1 MSLHPIAEAVR
12 SQGRNGDSMLVHM
25 TPGEVAALQ
34 RMAEANGGSLSIN
47 PETGQPEAFF
57 LAALLPALAG
67 AAMPAIAASTGI
79 AALANPLT
87 ASLLVGGLTGA
98 ITGDMKQGLMAGL
111 GAYGGFG
118 LGESL
123 MGAGTTAAATTPAVT
138 AAGAVNPTSLAPG
151 IGGTTAAMQGGF
163 GAGVAPGVANSTA
176 SGIFAPMQGPAVAAN
191 PMISGS
197 SVSNLAAKTADPSVQ
212 AALKQLGLPQPTL
225 TPPAAVSTVAQPTA
239 MVANIPSAPGFGP
252 NPVAAAVQPTPSM
265 MEAIRSGSGTV
276 TGGDVFSQM
285 GGGLKNIASS
295 GQAAGDFLKGNIGN
309 VAMAATPALVGGDG
323 SSLETAKGDTTQY
336 YYPEFS
342 SGQLS
347 KQEIDAQYADRPG
360 TTAERLYRQVRYGP
374 RQSREVTAAQG
385 GQIPGYQY
393 GGIPEMVPR
402 GVTDP
407 QGKGPQEQEQE
418 QDGRQATATERG
430 GAQMV
435 PTLLGLAGAHPV
447 AGALAGLVA
456 TLAIEQNNPV
466 LKGSITNGI
475 VPALMGGFQDPAP
488 VVTTNDLQVVSPGGP
503 GQAPVV
509 TSGSQA
515 QQPQLIQ
522 TSPTTSSGN
531 QSFGIGADMAE
542 AFGAAGGAITAMSY
556 KQGGL
561 KEDSFI
567 IPADVLAAL
576 GNGSNDAGLMA
587 LNKMLTKVG
596 APRAE
601 KIDGPGDGKSDSIPT
616 SIEGRQPARVAKD
629 EAYVPTESVRRL
641 GGGNVKKGAKKLY
654 DLMSRVRKAAHG
666 TTKQQRTVNPD
677 RMVRA

>member
-138 AAGAVNPTSLAPG
+138 AAGAVNPASVASG
-151 IGGTTAAMQGGF
+151 AGDAAMAQQMAMRQSITPAATSGVVTNPILGGEPVVGGIRSLQTEILPYGAENIAAAQRLKISAMPNVYGPAPVASAVAPAASVAS
-163 GAGVAPGVANSTA
+163 GAGDAAIAQQMALQQSTA
-176 SGIFAPMQGPAVAAN
+176 
-191 PMISGS
+191 
-197 SVSNLAAKTADPSVQ
+197 
-212 AALKQLGLPQPTL
+212 
-225 TPPAAVSTVAQPTA
+225 
-239 MVANIPSAPGFGP
+239 
-252 NPVAAAVQPTPSM
+252 PVAAAVQPTPSM

-285 GGGLKNIASS
+285 GGGLKSITSS
-295 GQAAGDFLKGNIGN
+295 GGAAGDFLKGNVSNI
-309 VAMAATPALVGGDG
+309 AMAATPALMAEGEPDKV
-323 SSLETAKGDTTQY
+323 KGDTAQY

-385 GQIPGYQY
+385 GRIPGYQY

-402 GVTDP
+402 GVE
-407 QGKGPQEQEQE
+407 GPQVEKP
-418 QDGRQATATERG
+418 QATEGQRSMAR
-430 GAQMV
+430 ML
-435 PTLLGLAGAHPV
+435 PTALGLAGMNPLGATIAGV
-447 AGALAGLVA
+447 AA
-456 TLAIEQNNPV
+456 TLGIERNNPA
-466 LKGSITNGI
+466 LGGSITNGI
-475 VPALMGGFQDPAP
+475 LPALTGGYQDPAP
-488 VVTTNDLQVVSPGGP
+488 VVGMNDMRVVSPGGP

-509 TSGSQA
+509 TSDSTNGGYTAGVGTQGSA
-515 QQPQLIQ
+515 
-522 TSPTTSSGN
+522 SYSNYG
-531 QSFGIGADMAE
+531 GEADL
-542 AFGAAGGAITAMSY
+542 AAGGVASLSY

-641 GGGNVKKGAKKLY
+641 GGGDVKKGAKKLY
-654 DLMSRVRKAAHG
+654 DLMSRVRRAAHG
-666 TTKQQRTVNPD
+666 TDKQQRTVNPD

>member
-1 MSLHPIAEAVR
+1 MNMSLHPIAEAVR

-34 RMAEANGGSLSIN
+34 RMAEANGGSLTIN

-67 AAMPAIAASTGI
+67 AAMPGIAAATGI
-79 AALANPLT
+79 TALANPFT

-138 AAGAVNPTSLAPG
+138 AAGAVNPTSLAP
-151 IGGTTAAMQGGF
+151 TAAAAPGITVGAPMSAATAPATTQILPF
-163 GAGVAPGVANSTA
+163 GAQNVAAAKQLGINAMPNVYGAAPAAVPVA
-176 SGIFAPMQGPAVAAN
+176 PAVA
-191 PMISGS
+191 
-197 SVSNLAAKTADPSVQ
+197 
-212 AALKQLGLPQPTL
+212 
-225 TPPAAVSTVAQPTA
+225 PAA
-239 MVANIPSAPGFGP
+239 MVPNIPSAPGFGP
-252 NPVAAAVQPTPSM
+252 NPVAAAAVQPPPSM

-276 TGGDVFSQM
+276 TGGDAFSQM
-285 GGGLKNIASS
+285 GSGLKNIASS
-295 GQAAGDFLKGNIGN
+295 GQATGDFLKGNIGN
-309 VAMAATPALVGGDG
+309 IAMAAAPALVGGDG
-323 SSLETAKGDTTQY
+323 SPLETAKEDTTQY

-342 SGQLS
+342 SGYLS
-347 KQEIDAQYADRPG
+347 QADVDAQYANRPG

-385 GQIPGYQY
+385 GRIPGYQY

-402 GVTDP
+402 GVE
-407 QGKGPQEQEQE
+407 GPQESQEPQE
-418 QDGRQATATERG
+418 AQATGVQRG
-430 GAQMV
+430 LARMV
-435 PTLLGLAGAHPV
+435 PTALSLAGMHPLGATIAGV
-447 AGALAGLVA
+447 AATLGIERNNPALA
-456 TLAIEQNNPV
+456 Q
-466 LKGSITNGI
+466 SISGGI
-475 VPALMGGFQDPAP
+475 VPAMMGGYQAPAP
-488 VVTTNDLQVVSPGGP
+488 VVNMNDMRVVSPGGP

-509 TSGSQA
+509 TSDSTNGGYTVGVGTQGSA
-515 QQPQLIQ
+515 
-522 TSPTTSSGN
+522 SYSDYG
-531 QSFGIGADMAE
+531 GEADL
-542 AFGAAGGAITAMSY
+542 AAGGVASLSY

-641 GGGNVKKGAKKLY
+641 GGGDVKKGAKKLY

>member
-1 MSLHPIAEAVR
+1 MNMSLHPIAEAVR

-25 TPGEVAALQ
+25 TPGEVSALQ

-87 ASLLVGGLTGA
+87 ASLLIGGLTGA

-111 GAYGGFG
+111 GTYGGFG

-138 AAGAVNPTSLAPG
+138 AAAAAPVAP
-151 IGGTTAAMQGGF
+151 TAA
-163 GAGVAPGVANSTA
+163 AAAAPGVANSTA
-176 SGIFAPMQGPAVAAN
+176 SGIFAPLQGPAVAAN

-197 SVSNLAAKTADPSVQ
+197 SVSNLAAKTADPSVR
-212 AALKQLGLPQPTL
+212 AALEQLNLPLPNL
-225 TPPAAVSTVAQPTA
+225 TPTVAPAAVPVAQP
-239 MVANIPSAPGFGP
+239 
-252 NPVAAAVQPTPSM
+252 AAAVSGLGIDGTTAALQGGFDTPTM

-276 TGGDVFSQM
+276 SGGDVFSQM
-285 GGGLKNIASS
+285 GTGLKNVTSS
-295 GQAAGDFLKGNIGN
+295 GGAAGDFLKGNISN
-309 VAMAATPALVGGDG
+309 IAMAAGPALMAEGEPE
-323 SSLETAKGDTTQY
+323 ETKGDTTQY

-342 SGQLS
+342 SGQRS
-347 KQEIDAQYADRPG
+347 RAEIEAQYADRPG
-360 TTAERLYRQVRYGP
+360 TTAERLYRQVSYGP

-385 GQIPGYQY
+385 GRIPAYQY

-402 GVTDP
+402 GSEDL
-407 QGKGPQEQEQE
+407 
-418 QDGRQATATERG
+418 GRQEKPQATEGQRS
-430 GAQMV
+430 AARML
-435 PTLLGLAGAHPV
+435 PTALGLAGMNPLGATILGV
-447 AGALAGLVA
+447 ANTLAMERNNPALAQSMTG
-456 TLAIEQNNPV
+456 
-466 LKGSITNGI
+466 GI
-475 VPALMGGFQDPAP
+475 VPAMMGGYQNPAP
-488 VVTTNDLQVVSPGGP
+488 VYGIQQVSPGGP
-503 GQAPVV
+503 GQAPV
-509 TSGSQA
+509 A
-515 QQPQLIQ
+515 
-522 TSPTTSSGN
+522 SSGTSESGGGFSMN
-531 QSFGIGADMAE
+531 DGSGGYGAESSVGNMAK
-542 AFGAAGGAITAMSY
+542 GGAITAMSY

-587 LNKMLTKVG
+587 LNKMLAKSG

-616 SIEGRQPARVAKD
+616 SIEGKQPARVAKD
-629 EAYVPTESVRRL
+629 EAYVPTEAVRRL
-641 GGGNVKKGAKKLY
+641 GGGDVRKGAKKLY
-654 DLMSRVRKAAHG
+654 NLMARVRKAAHG

>member
-1 MSLHPIAEAVR
+1 MNMSLHPIAEAVR

-123 MGAGTTAAATTPAVT
+123 MGAGAATAPAVT
-138 AAGAVNPTSLAPG
+138 TPVASGSTLVSPTSLAP
-151 IGGTTAAMQGGF
+151 TAA
-163 GAGVAPGVANSTA
+163 AAPGVTVAGPMANVA
-176 SGIFAPMQGPAVAAN
+176 SQATTKILPFGAENIAAAKQLGINAMPNVYGAAPAVAAA
-191 PMISGS
+191 PVAPVAS
-197 SVSNLAAKTADPSVQ
+197 A
-212 AALKQLGLPQPTL
+212 
-225 TPPAAVSTVAQPTA
+225 VAQPAA
-239 MVANIPSAPGFGP
+239 MVPNIPSAPGFGP
-252 NPVAAAVQPTPSM
+252 NPVAAAAVQPPPSM

-285 GGGLKNIASS
+285 GSGLKSVTSS
-295 GQAAGDFLKGNIGN
+295 GEAAGKFLKGNVGSITSA
-309 VAMAATPALVGGDG
+309 VSPALMAEGESEGI
-323 SSLETAKGDTTQY
+323 TKDTIQY

-342 SGQLS
+342 SGYLS
-347 KQEIDAQYADRPG
+347 DAGVAAQYGGAP
-360 TTAERLYRQVRYGP
+360 TTRERLYRRVAYGP
-374 RQSREVTAAQG
+374 RQSRDVTAAQG
-385 GQIPGYQY
+385 GRIPGYQY
-393 GGIPEMVPR
+393 GGIPEMAPR
-402 GVTDP
+402 GVE
-407 QGKGPQEQEQE
+407 GPQVE
-418 QDGRQATATERG
+418 RPQATEGQRSMAR
-430 GAQMV
+430 ML
-435 PTLLGLAGAHPV
+435 PTALGLAGMNPLGATIAGV
-447 AGALAGLVA
+447 AA
-456 TLAIEQNNPV
+456 TLGIERNNPA
-466 LKGSITNGI
+466 LGGSITNGI
-475 VPALMGGFQDPAP
+475 LPALTGGYQDPAP
-488 VVTTNDLQVVSPGGP
+488 VVTMNDMRVVSPGGP
-503 GQAPVV
+503 GQAPVI
-509 TSGSQA
+509 TSD
-515 QQPQLIQ
+515 
-522 TSPTTSSGN
+522 SSTGGFAPSN
-531 QSFGIGADMAE
+531 QNDVASGGGYGTFDGGASM
-542 AFGAAGGAITAMSY
+542 AGGGLAAMSY

-641 GGGNVKKGAKKLY
+641 GGGDVKKGAKKLY

-666 TTKQQRTVNPD
+666 TDKQQRTVNPD

>member
-1 MSLHPIAEAVR
+1 MNMSLHPIAEAVR

-25 TPGEVAALQ
+25 TPGEVSALQ

-98 ITGDMKQGLMAGL
+98 VTGDMRQGLMAGL

-138 AAGAVNPTSLAPG
+138 AAAPVAP
-151 IGGTTAAMQGGF
+151 TAA
-163 GAGVAPGVANSTA
+163 AAAAPGVSINAIISAGPAPVSALPDLVNS
-176 SGIFAPMQGPAVAAN
+176 PMMGPAVVAN

-225 TPPAAVSTVAQPTA
+225 TAPTVAQAAAPVA
-239 MVANIPSAPGFGP
+239 QPVAN
-252 NPVAAAVQPTPSM
+252 VAAAVKPAPTM

-276 TGGDVFSQM
+276 SGGDVFSQM
-285 GGGLKNIASS
+285 GTGLKNVTSS
-295 GQAAGDFLKGNIGN
+295 GGAAGDFLKGNISN
-309 VAMAATPALVGGDG
+309 IAMAAGPALMAEGEPE
-323 SSLETAKGDTTQY
+323 ETKGDTTQY

-342 SGQLS
+342 SGQRS
-347 KQEIDAQYADRPG
+347 RAEIEAQYADRPG

-385 GQIPGYQY
+385 GRIPAYQY
-393 GGIPEMVPR
+393 GGIPAMVPR
-402 GVTDP
+402 GSEDL
-407 QGKGPQEQEQE
+407 
-418 QDGRQATATERG
+418 GRQEKPQATEGQRSM
-430 GAQMV
+430 ARMM
-435 PTLLGLAGAHPV
+435 PTALGLAGMNPLAATIAGV
-447 AGALAGLVA
+447 ANTLAMERNNPALAQSMTG
-456 TLAIEQNNPV
+456 
-466 LKGSITNGI
+466 GI
-475 VPALMGGFQDPAP
+475 APALMGGYQDPAP
-488 VVTTNDLQVVSPGGP
+488 VYGIQQVSPGGP
-503 GQAPVV
+503 GQAPVY
-509 TSGSQA
+509 
-515 QQPQLIQ
+515 
-522 TSPTTSSGN
+522 SSGTSESGGSPSPSPAGG

-567 IPADVLAAL
+567 VPADVLAAL

-587 LNKMLTKVG
+587 LNKMLAKSG

-601 KIDGPGDGKSDSIPT
+601 KIDGPGDGKSDSIRT
-616 SIEGRQPARVAKD
+616 SIEGKQPARIAKD
-629 EAYVPTESVRRL
+629 EAYVPTEAVRRL
-641 GGGNVKKGAKKLY
+641 GGGDVRKGAKKLY
-654 DLMSRVRKAAHG
+654 NLMARVRKAAHG

>member
-1 MSLHPIAEAVR
+1 MNMSLHPIAEAVR

-34 RMAEANGGSLSIN
+34 RMAEANGGSLTIN

-87 ASLLVGGLTGA
+87 SSLLIGGLTGA

-138 AAGAVNPTSLAPG
+138 AAGAASPTAIAPG
-151 IGGTTAAMQGGF
+151 TAGTTAAMQGGF
-163 GAGVAPGVANSTA
+163 GPGVTVGGPMA
-176 SGIFAPMQGPAVAAN
+176 SAVGAPTQILPFGAQNVAAAKQLGINAMPNVYGAAPAVAAA
-191 PMISGS
+191 P
-197 SVSNLAAKTADPSVQ
+197 
-212 AALKQLGLPQPTL
+212 
-225 TPPAAVSTVAQPTA
+225 VA
-239 MVANIPSAPGFGP
+239 
-252 NPVAAAVQPTPSM
+252 PVAAAPVVQPAAAASGLGIDGTTAAMQGGFGTAVQPAPSM

-276 TGGDVFSQM
+276 TGGDVMSAM
-285 GGGLKNIASS
+285 GRGLGSVTSS
-295 GQAAGDFLKGNIGN
+295 GGAAGDFLKGNISN
-309 VAMAATPALVGGDG
+309 VAMAATPALMAEG
-323 SSLETAKGDTTQY
+323 EPEEAKKDTTQY

-342 SGQLS
+342 SGYRS
-347 KQEIDAQYADRPG
+347 RADVEAQYADRPG

-393 GGIPEMVPR
+393 GGIPAMQPR
-402 GVTDP
+402 GNVDL
-407 QGKGPQEQEQE
+407 
-418 QDGRQATATERG
+418 GRQEKPQATEGQRG
-430 GAQMV
+430 LARML
-435 PTLLGLAGAHPV
+435 PTALGLAGAHPLAATIAGV
-447 AGALAGLVA
+447 AN
-456 TLAIEQNNPV
+456 TLAIERNNPA
-466 LKGSITNGI
+466 LAQSISGGI
-475 VPALMGGFQDPAP
+475 VPAMMGGYQAPAP
-488 VVTTNDLQVVSPGGP
+488 VVGMNDMRVVSPGGP

-509 TSGSQA
+509 TSD
-515 QQPQLIQ
+515 
-522 TSPTTSSGN
+522 SSTGGFAPSN
-531 QSFGIGADMAE
+531 QNDVASGGGYGTFNGGASM
-542 AFGAAGGAITAMSY
+542 AGGGLAAMSY

-567 IPADVLAAL
+567 VPADVLAAL

-587 LNKMLTKVG
+587 LNKMLAKVG

-616 SIEGRQPARVAKD
+616 SIEGKQPARVAKD

-641 GGGNVKKGAKKLY
+641 GNGDVKKGAKKLY
-654 DLMSRVRKAAHG
+654 DLMSRVRRAAHG
-666 TTKQQRTVNPD
+666 TDKQQRTVNPD

>member
-1 MSLHPIAEAVR
+1 MNMSLHPIAEAVR

-25 TPGEVAALQ
+25 TPGEVSALQ

-98 ITGDMKQGLMAGL
+98 VTGDMRQGLMAGL

-138 AAGAVNPTSLAPG
+138 AASAVNPATVASGQSFGVGADMAG
-151 IGGTTAAMQGGF
+151 AFNAGAA
-163 GAGVAPGVANSTA
+163 APGVANSTA
-176 SGIFAPMQGPAVAAN
+176 SGIFAPLQGPAVAAN
-191 PMISGS
+191 PM
-197 SVSNLAAKTADPSVQ
+197 AQ
-212 AALKQLGLPQPTL
+212 AAVP
-225 TPPAAVSTVAQPTA
+225 VAQP
-239 MVANIPSAPGFGP
+239 VAN
-252 NPVAAAVQPTPSM
+252 VAAAVKPAPTM

-276 TGGDVFSQM
+276 SGGDVFSQM
-285 GGGLKNIASS
+285 GTGLKNVTSS
-295 GQAAGDFLKGNIGN
+295 GGAAGDFLKGNISN
-309 VAMAATPALVGGDG
+309 LTMAAGPALMAEGEPAEV
-323 SSLETAKGDTTQY
+323 KGDTTQY

-342 SGQLS
+342 SGQRS
-347 KQEIDAQYADRPG
+347 RAEIEAQYADRPG

-385 GQIPGYQY
+385 GRIPAYQY
-393 GGIPEMVPR
+393 GGIPAMAPR
-402 GVTDP
+402 GSEDL
-407 QGKGPQEQEQE
+407 
-418 QDGRQATATERG
+418 GRQEKPQATEGQRS
-430 GAQMV
+430 AARML
-435 PTLLGLAGAHPV
+435 PTALGLAGMNPLAATVLGV
-447 AGALAGLVA
+447 ANTLAMERNNPALA
-456 TLAIEQNNPV
+456 
-466 LKGSITNGI
+466 GSITNGI
-475 VPALMGGFQDPAP
+475 VPAMMGGFQNPAP
-488 VVTTNDLQVVSPGGP
+488 VYGIQQVSPGGP
-503 GQAPVV
+503 GQAPV
-509 TSGSQA
+509 A
-515 QQPQLIQ
+515 
-522 TSPTTSSGN
+522 SSGTSESGGSPSPSPSPAGG

-567 IPADVLAAL
+567 VPADVLAAL

-587 LNKMLTKVG
+587 LNKMLAKSG

-601 KIDGPGDGKSDSIPT
+601 KIDGPGDGKSDSIRT
-616 SIEGRQPARVAKD
+616 SIEGKQPARIAKD
-629 EAYVPTESVRRL
+629 EAYVPTEAVRRL
-641 GGGNVKKGAKKLY
+641 GGGDVRKGAKKLY
-654 DLMSRVRKAAHG
+654 NLMARVRKAAHG

>member
-1 MSLHPIAEAVR
+1 MNMSLHPIAEAVR

-34 RMAEANGGSLSIN
+34 RMAEANGGSLTIN

-87 ASLLVGGLTGA
+87 SSLLIGGLTGA

-123 MGAGTTAAATTPAVT
+123 MGAGTAPAVT
-138 AAGAVNPTSLAPG
+138 AAGAVNPASLAPTAAPTAAAAPGVTVGGPMATGVPAATQIAPFGAQNVAAAKQLG
-151 IGGTTAAMQGGF
+151 INAMPNVYGAAPAVAAAPVAPAASAVQPAAAASGLGIDGTTAAMQGGF
-163 GAGVAPGVANSTA
+163 GT
-176 SGIFAPMQGPAVAAN
+176 
-191 PMISGS
+191 
-197 SVSNLAAKTADPSVQ
+197 
-212 AALKQLGLPQPTL
+212 
-225 TPPAAVSTVAQPTA
+225 
-239 MVANIPSAPGFGP
+239 
-252 NPVAAAVQPTPSM
+252 AVQPAPSM

-276 TGGDVFSQM
+276 TGGDVMSAM
-285 GGGLKNIASS
+285 GRGLGSVTSS
-295 GQAAGDFLKGNIGN
+295 GGAAGDFLKGNISN
-309 VAMAATPALVGGDG
+309 VTMAATPALMAEG
-323 SSLETAKGDTTQY
+323 EPEEAKKDTTQY

-360 TTAERLYRQVRYGP
+360 TTAERLYRQVKYGP

-393 GGIPEMVPR
+393 GGIPAMQPR
-402 GVTDP
+402 GNVDL
-407 QGKGPQEQEQE
+407 
-418 QDGRQATATERG
+418 GRQEKPQATEGQRSM
-430 GAQMV
+430 ARMM
-435 PTLLGLAGAHPV
+435 PTALGLAGMNPLTATV
-447 AGALAGLVA
+447 AGVAA
-456 TLAIEQNNPV
+456 TLAAERNNPA
-466 LKGSITNGI
+466 LAQSISGGV
-475 VPALMGGFQDPAP
+475 VPAMMGGYQAPAP
-488 VVTTNDLQVVSPGGP
+488 VYGIQQVSPGGP
-503 GQAPVV
+503 GQAPVYS
-509 TSGSQA
+509 SGSDSA
-515 QQPQLIQ
+515 PTPTQ
-522 TSPTTSSGN
+522 TAG
-531 QSFGIGADMAE
+531 QSFGVGEDMGE
-542 AFGAAGGAITAMSY
+542 AFGMAGGGLAAMSY

-567 IPADVLAAL
+567 VPADVLAAL

-587 LNKMLTKVG
+587 LNKMLAKVG

-616 SIEGRQPARVAKD
+616 SIEGKQPARVAKD

-641 GGGNVKKGAKKLY
+641 GNGDVKKGAKKLY
-654 DLMSRVRKAAHG
+654 DLMSRVRRAAHG
-666 TTKQQRTVNPD
+666 TDKQQRTVNPD

>member
-25 TPGEVAALQ
+25 TPGEVSALQ

-98 ITGDMKQGLMAGL
+98 VTGDMRQGLMAGL

-138 AAGAVNPTSLAPG
+138 AAAAPVAP
-151 IGGTTAAMQGGF
+151 TAA
-163 GAGVAPGVANSTA
+163 AVPGVSINPIISAGPAPVSALPDLVNS
-176 SGIFAPMQGPAVAAN
+176 PMMGPAVVAN

-197 SVSNLAAKTADPSVQ
+197 SVSNLAAAP
-212 AALKQLGLPQPTL
+212 
-225 TPPAAVSTVAQPTA
+225 TVAQTA
-239 MVANIPSAPGFGP
+239 VPVAQPVAN
-252 NPVAAAVQPTPSM
+252 VAAAVKPAPTM

-276 TGGDVFSQM
+276 SGGDVFSQM
-285 GGGLKNIASS
+285 GTGLKNVTAS
-295 GQAAGDFLKGNIGN
+295 GGAAGDFLKGNISN
-309 VAMAATPALVGGDG
+309 LTMAAGPALMAEGEPE
-323 SSLETAKGDTTQY
+323 ETKGDTTQY

-342 SGQLS
+342 SGQRS
-347 KQEIDAQYADRPG
+347 RAEIEAQYADRPG

-385 GQIPGYQY
+385 GRIPAYQY
-393 GGIPEMVPR
+393 GGIPAMAPR
-402 GVTDP
+402 GSEDL
-407 QGKGPQEQEQE
+407 
-418 QDGRQATATERG
+418 GRQEKPQATEGQRSM
-430 GAQMV
+430 ARMM
-435 PTLLGLAGAHPV
+435 PTALGLAGMNPLAATIAGV
-447 AGALAGLVA
+447 AN
-456 TLAIEQNNPV
+456 TLAIERNNPALAQSMTGGV
-466 LKGSITNGI
+466 A
-475 VPALMGGFQDPAP
+475 PALMGGYQDPAP
-488 VVTTNDLQVVSPGGP
+488 VYGIQQVSPGGP
-503 GQAPVV
+503 GQAPV
-509 TSGSQA
+509 A
-515 QQPQLIQ
+515 
-522 TSPTTSSGN
+522 SSGT
-531 QSFGIGADMAE
+531 SESGGFTGADAGGGG
-542 AFGAAGGAITAMSY
+542 FGPSAAGGMAAGGLAAMSY

-587 LNKMLTKVG
+587 LNKMLAKSG

-601 KIDGPGDGKSDSIPT
+601 KIDGPGDGKSDSIRT
-616 SIEGRQPARVAKD
+616 SIEGKQPARIAKD
-629 EAYVPTESVRRL
+629 EAYVPTEAVRRL
-641 GGGNVKKGAKKLY
+641 GGGDVRKGAKKLY
-654 DLMSRVRKAAHG
+654 NLMARVRKAAHG

>member
-1 MSLHPIAEAVR
+1 MNMSLHPIAEAVR

-25 TPGEVAALQ
+25 TPGEVSALQ

-47 PETGQPEAFF
+47 PETGQPEAIF

-98 ITGDMKQGLMAGL
+98 VTGDMRQGLMAGL

-138 AAGAVNPTSLAPG
+138 AAGAAAPVAPG

-163 GAGVAPGVANSTA
+163 GAGAAAPGVANSTA
-176 SGIFAPMQGPAVAAN
+176 SGIFAPMQSPAVVAN
-191 PMISGS
+191 PMISG
-197 SVSNLAAKTADPSVQ
+197 AAP
-212 AALKQLGLPQPTL
+212 
-225 TPPAAVSTVAQPTA
+225 TVAQA
-239 MVANIPSAPGFGP
+239 AV
-252 NPVAAAVQPTPSM
+252 PVAQPAITSGAGTTAAMQGGFDTPTM

-276 TGGDVFSQM
+276 SGGDVFSQM
-285 GGGLKNIASS
+285 GTGLKNVTAS
-295 GQAAGDFLKGNIGN
+295 GGAAGDFLKGNISN
-309 VAMAATPALVGGDG
+309 LTMAAGPALMAEGEPE
-323 SSLETAKGDTTQY
+323 ETKGDTTQY

-342 SGQLS
+342 SGQRS
-347 KQEIDAQYADRPG
+347 RAEIEAQYADRPG
-360 TTAERLYRQVRYGP
+360 TTAERLYRQVSYGP

-385 GQIPGYQY
+385 GRIPAYQY
-393 GGIPEMVPR
+393 GGIPAMAPR
-402 GVTDP
+402 GSEDL
-407 QGKGPQEQEQE
+407 
-418 QDGRQATATERG
+418 GRQEKPQATEGQRSM
-430 GAQMV
+430 ARMM
-435 PTLLGLAGAHPV
+435 PTALGLAGMNPLAATIAGV
-447 AGALAGLVA
+447 AN
-456 TLAIEQNNPV
+456 TLAIERNNPALAQSMTGGV
-466 LKGSITNGI
+466 A
-475 VPALMGGFQDPAP
+475 PALMGGYQDPAP
-488 VVTTNDLQVVSPGGP
+488 VYGIQQVSPGGP
-503 GQAPVV
+503 GQAPV
-509 TSGSQA
+509 A
-515 QQPQLIQ
+515 
-522 TSPTTSSGN
+522 SSGTSESGGSPSPSPSPSPAGG

-567 IPADVLAAL
+567 VPADVLAAL

-587 LNKMLTKVG
+587 LNKMLAKSG

-601 KIDGPGDGKSDSIPT
+601 KIDGPGDGKSDSIRT
-616 SIEGRQPARVAKD
+616 SIEGKQPARIAKD
-629 EAYVPTESVRRL
+629 EAYVPTEAVRRL
-641 GGGNVKKGAKKLY
+641 GGGDVRKGAKKLY
-654 DLMSRVRKAAHG
+654 NLMARVRKAAHG

>member
-1 MSLHPIAEAVR
+1 MNMSLHPIAEAVR

-25 TPGEVAALQ
+25 TPGEVSALQ

-87 ASLLVGGLTGA
+87 ASLLIGGLTGA
-98 ITGDMKQGLMAGL
+98 VTGDMRQGLMAGL

-138 AAGAVNPTSLAPG
+138 AAGTVNPATVAP
-151 IGGTTAAMQGGF
+151 TAA
-163 GAGVAPGVANSTA
+163 AAPGVTVGGPMA
-176 SGIFAPMQGPAVAAN
+176 SGIFAPLQGPAVVAN

-212 AALKQLGLPQPTL
+212 AALEQLRLPQPIL
-225 TPPAAVSTVAQPTA
+225 TPPAAVPVAQP
-239 MVANIPSAPGFGP
+239 
-252 NPVAAAVQPTPSM
+252 VAAVSKLGVDGTTAAMQGGFDTPTM

-276 TGGDVFSQM
+276 SGGDVFSQM
-285 GGGLKNIASS
+285 GTGLKNVTSS
-295 GQAAGDFLKGNIGN
+295 GGAAGDFLKGNVSNI
-309 VAMAATPALVGGDG
+309 AMAAGPALMAEGEPAEV
-323 SSLETAKGDTTQY
+323 KGDTTQY

-342 SGQLS
+342 SGQRS
-347 KQEIDAQYADRPG
+347 RAEIEAQYADRPG
-360 TTAERLYRQVRYGP
+360 TTAERLYRQVSYGP

-385 GQIPGYQY
+385 GRIPAYQY
-393 GGIPEMVPR
+393 GGIPAMAPR
-402 GVTDP
+402 GSEDL
-407 QGKGPQEQEQE
+407 
-418 QDGRQATATERG
+418 GRQEKPQATEGQRSM
-430 GAQMV
+430 ARMM
-435 PTLLGLAGAHPV
+435 PTALGLAGMNPLAATVLGV
-447 AGALAGLVA
+447 ANTLAMERNNPALAQSMTG
-456 TLAIEQNNPV
+456 
-466 LKGSITNGI
+466 GI
-475 VPALMGGFQDPAP
+475 VPAMMGGYQNPAP
-488 VVTTNDLQVVSPGGP
+488 VYGIQQVSPGGP
-503 GQAPVV
+503 GQAPV
-509 TSGSQA
+509 A
-515 QQPQLIQ
+515 
-522 TSPTTSSGN
+522 SSGTSESGGGFSMN
-531 QSFGIGADMAE
+531 DGSGGYGAESSVGNMAK
-542 AFGAAGGAITAMSY
+542 GGAITAMSY

-567 IPADVLAAL
+567 VPADVLAAL

-587 LNKMLTKVG
+587 LNKMLAKSG

-601 KIDGPGDGKSDSIPT
+601 KIDGPGDGKSDSIRT
-616 SIEGRQPARVAKD
+616 SIEGKQPARIAKD
-629 EAYVPTESVRRL
+629 EAYVPTEAVRRL
-641 GGGNVKKGAKKLY
+641 GGGDVRKGAKKLY
-654 DLMSRVRKAAHG
+654 NLMARVRKAAHG

>member
-1 MSLHPIAEAVR
+1 MNMSLHPIAEAVR

-25 TPGEVAALQ
+25 TPGEVSALQ

-111 GAYGGFG
+111 GTYGGFG

-138 AAGAVNPTSLAPG
+138 AAAPVAP
-151 IGGTTAAMQGGF
+151 TAA
-163 GAGVAPGVANSTA
+163 AAAAPGVTVGGPMVGAAPVTTPLPN
-176 SGIFAPMQGPAVAAN
+176 IFAPMQGPAVA
-191 PMISGS
+191 
-197 SVSNLAAKTADPSVQ
+197 
-212 AALKQLGLPQPTL
+212 PTVAQ
-225 TPPAAVSTVAQPTA
+225 PPAAVAANPMAQ
-239 MVANIPSAPGFGP
+239 
-252 NPVAAAVQPTPSM
+252 AAAVKPAPTM

-276 TGGDVFSQM
+276 SGGDVFSQM
-285 GGGLKNIASS
+285 GTGLKNVTAS
-295 GQAAGDFLKGNIGN
+295 GGAAGDFLKGNISN
-309 VAMAATPALVGGDG
+309 LTMAAGPALMAEGEPE
-323 SSLETAKGDTTQY
+323 ETKGDTTQY

-342 SGQLS
+342 SGQRS
-347 KQEIDAQYADRPG
+347 RAEIEAQYADRPG
-360 TTAERLYRQVRYGP
+360 TTAERLYRQVSYGP

-385 GQIPGYQY
+385 GRIPAYQY
-393 GGIPEMVPR
+393 GGIPAMVPR
-402 GVTDP
+402 GSEDL
-407 QGKGPQEQEQE
+407 
-418 QDGRQATATERG
+418 GRQEKPQATEGQRSM
-430 GAQMV
+430 ARMM
-435 PTLLGLAGAHPV
+435 PTALGLAGMNPLAATIAGV
-447 AGALAGLVA
+447 AN
-456 TLAIEQNNPV
+456 TLAIERNNPALAQSMTGGV
-466 LKGSITNGI
+466 A
-475 VPALMGGFQDPAP
+475 PALMGGYQDPAP
-488 VVTTNDLQVVSPGGP
+488 VYGIQQVSPGGP
-503 GQAPVV
+503 GQAPV
-509 TSGSQA
+509 A
-515 QQPQLIQ
+515 
-522 TSPTTSSGN
+522 SSGTSESGGSPSPSPSPAGG

-567 IPADVLAAL
+567 VPADVLAAL

-587 LNKMLTKVG
+587 LNKMLAKSG

-601 KIDGPGDGKSDSIPT
+601 KIDGPGDGKSDSIRT
-616 SIEGRQPARVAKD
+616 SIEGKQPARIAKD
-629 EAYVPTESVRRL
+629 EAYVPTEAVRRL
-641 GGGNVKKGAKKLY
+641 GGGDVRKGAKKLY
-654 DLMSRVRKAAHG
+654 NLMARVRKAAHG

>member
-1 MSLHPIAEAVR
+1 MNLSLHPVAEAVR

-25 TPGEVAALQ
+25 TPGEVSALQ

-87 ASLLVGGLTGA
+87 ASLLIGGLTGA
-98 ITGDMKQGLMAGL
+98 VTGDMKQGLMAGL

-123 MGAGTTAAATTPAVT
+123 MGAGTTAAATTPVAT
-138 AAGAVNPTSLAPG
+138 AAGAVNPATLAQTGAAAPG

-163 GAGVAPGVANSTA
+163 GAGPGVTLGGPMAGAPTVTTPLPDIFA
-176 SGIFAPMQGPAVAAN
+176 SGQAPAVVGSGPAASAVR
-191 PMISGS
+191 
-197 SVSNLAAKTADPSVQ
+197 
-212 AALKQLGLPQPTL
+212 
-225 TPPAAVSTVAQPTA
+225 AAVPVAQPAA
-239 MVANIPSAPGFGP
+239 MVPNIPSAPGFGP
-252 NPVAAAVQPTPSM
+252 NPVAAAVQPPPSM

-276 TGGDVFSQM
+276 SGGDVFSQM
-285 GGGLKNIASS
+285 GSGLKNVTAS
-295 GQAAGDFLKGNIGN
+295 GGAAGDFLKGNISN
-309 VAMAATPALVGGDG
+309 LTMAAGPALMAEGEPE
-323 SSLETAKGDTTQY
+323 ETKGDTTQY

-342 SGQLS
+342 SGQRS
-347 KQEIDAQYADRPG
+347 RAEIEAQYADRPG
-360 TTAERLYRQVRYGP
+360 TTAERLYRQVSYGP

-385 GQIPGYQY
+385 GRIPAYQY

-402 GVTDP
+402 GVEGP
-407 QGKGPQEQEQE
+407 QGP
-418 QDGRQATATERG
+418 QATEGQRSAAR
-430 GAQMV
+430 ML
-435 PTLLGLAGAHPV
+435 PTALGLAGMNPLGATILGV
-447 AGALAGLVA
+447 ANTLAVERNNPALAQSMTG
-456 TLAIEQNNPV
+456 
-466 LKGSITNGI
+466 GI
-475 VPALMGGFQDPAP
+475 VPAMMGGYQDPAP
-488 VVTTNDLQVVSPGGP
+488 VYGIQQVSPGGP
-503 GQAPVV
+503 GQAPV
-509 TSGSQA
+509 A
-515 QQPQLIQ
+515 
-522 TSPTTSSGN
+522 SSGTSESGGSPSPSPAGG

-567 IPADVLAAL
+567 VPADVLAAL

-587 LNKMLTKVG
+587 LNKMLSKVG

-616 SIEGRQPARVAKD
+616 SIEGKQPARVAKD
-629 EAYVPTESVRRL
+629 EAYVPTEAVRRL
-641 GGGNVKKGAKKLY
+641 GGGDVRKGAKKLY
-654 DLMSRVRKAAHG
+654 NLMARVRKAAHG
-666 TTKQQRTVNPD
+666 TAKQQRTVNPD

>member
-1 MSLHPIAEAVR
+1 MNMSLHPIAEAVR

-25 TPGEVAALQ
+25 TPGEVSALQ

-87 ASLLVGGLTGA
+87 ASLLIGGLTGA
-98 ITGDMKQGLMAGL
+98 VTGDMKQGLMAGF

-123 MGAGTTAAATTPAVT
+123 MGAGTAAAATTPAVT
-138 AAGAVNPTSLAPG
+138 AAGVVNPTTLAQTG
-151 IGGTTAAMQGGF
+151 SGTTAAMQGGF
-163 GAGVAPGVANSTA
+163 GAGAAAPGVANSTA
-176 SGIFAPMQGPAVAAN
+176 SGIFAPLQGPAVAAN

-212 AALKQLGLPQPTL
+212 AALEQLRLPQPIL
-225 TPPAAVSTVAQPTA
+225 TPPAAVPVAQP
-239 MVANIPSAPGFGP
+239 
-252 NPVAAAVQPTPSM
+252 VAAVSKLGVDGTTAAMQGGFDTPTM

-276 TGGDVFSQM
+276 SGGDVFSQM
-285 GGGLKNIASS
+285 GTGLKNVTSS
-295 GQAAGDFLKGNIGN
+295 GGAAGDFLKGNVSNI
-309 VAMAATPALVGGDG
+309 AMAAGPALIAEGEPAEV
-323 SSLETAKGDTTQY
+323 KGDTTQY
-336 YYPEFS
+336 YYPEFDP
-342 SGQLS
+342 GQRS
-347 KQEIDAQYADRPG
+347 RAEIEAQYADRPG

-385 GQIPGYQY
+385 GRIPAYQY

-402 GVTDP
+402 GSEDL
-407 QGKGPQEQEQE
+407 
-418 QDGRQATATERG
+418 GRQEKPQATEGQRSM
-430 GAQMV
+430 ARMM
-435 PTLLGLAGAHPV
+435 PTALGLAGMNPLAATIAGV
-447 AGALAGLVA
+447 AATLGVERNNPALAQSMTG
-456 TLAIEQNNPV
+456 
-466 LKGSITNGI
+466 GI
-475 VPALMGGFQDPAP
+475 VPAMMGGYQDPAP
-488 VVTTNDLQVVSPGGP
+488 VYGIQQVSPGGP
-503 GQAPVV
+503 GQAPV
-509 TSGSQA
+509 A
-515 QQPQLIQ
+515 
-522 TSPTTSSGN
+522 SSGTSESGGGFSMN
-531 QSFGIGADMAE
+531 DGSGGYGAESSVGNMAK
-542 AFGAAGGAITAMSY
+542 GGAITAMSY

-587 LNKMLTKVG
+587 LNKMLAKSG

-601 KIDGPGDGKSDSIPT
+601 KIDGPGDGKSDSIRT
-616 SIEGRQPARVAKD
+616 SIEGKQPARIAKD
-629 EAYVPTESVRRL
+629 EAYVPTEAVRRL
-641 GGGNVKKGAKKLY
+641 GGGDVRKGAKKLY
-654 DLMSRVRKAAHG
+654 NLMARVRKAAHG

>member
-1 MSLHPIAEAVR
+1 MNLSLHPVAEAVR

-87 ASLLVGGLTGA
+87 ASLLIGGLTGA
-98 ITGDMKQGLMAGL
+98 VTGDMRQGLMAGL

-138 AAGAVNPTSLAPG
+138 AAGTAAPVAPG
-151 IGGTTAAMQGGF
+151 IGGTTPGVTQAISGPVRAPVATPLPNIFAPGQAPAVVGSGPAASAVRAAVPAAQPAAAVSGLGIDGTTAAMQGGF
-163 GAGVAPGVANSTA
+163 GT
-176 SGIFAPMQGPAVAAN
+176 
-191 PMISGS
+191 
-197 SVSNLAAKTADPSVQ
+197 
-212 AALKQLGLPQPTL
+212 
-225 TPPAAVSTVAQPTA
+225 
-239 MVANIPSAPGFGP
+239 
-252 NPVAAAVQPTPSM
+252 AVQPPPSM

-276 TGGDVFSQM
+276 SGGDVFSQM
-285 GGGLKNIASS
+285 GSGLKNVTAS
-295 GQAAGDFLKGNIGN
+295 GGAAENFLKGNISN
-309 VAMAATPALVGGDG
+309 ISMAAGPALMAEGEPE
-323 SSLETAKGDTTQY
+323 ETKGDTTQY

-342 SGQLS
+342 SGQRS
-347 KQEIDAQYADRPG
+347 RAEIEAQYADRPG
-360 TTAERLYRQVRYGP
+360 TTAERLYRQVSYGP

-385 GQIPGYQY
+385 GRIPAYQY

-402 GVTDP
+402 GVE
-407 QGKGPQEQEQE
+407 GPQEPQ
-418 QDGRQATATERG
+418 GPQATEGQRSIAR
-430 GAQMV
+430 MM
-435 PTLLGLAGAHPV
+435 PTALGLAGMNPLAATIAGV
-447 AGALAGLVA
+447 ASTLAVERNNPALAQSMTG
-456 TLAIEQNNPV
+456 
-466 LKGSITNGI
+466 GI
-475 VPALMGGFQDPAP
+475 VPAMMGGYQNPAP
-488 VVTTNDLQVVSPGGP
+488 VVNMNDMRVVSPGGP

-509 TSGSQA
+509 TSD
-515 QQPQLIQ
+515 
-522 TSPTTSSGN
+522 SSTGGFAPSN
-531 QSFGIGADMAE
+531 QNDVASGGGYGTFDGGASM
-542 AFGAAGGAITAMSY
+542 AAGGIASMSY

-567 IPADVLAAL
+567 VPADVLAAL

-587 LNKMLTKVG
+587 LNKMLSKVG

-601 KIDGPGDGKSDSIPT
+601 KIDGPGDGKSDSIRT
-616 SIEGRQPARVAKD
+616 SIEGKQPARIAKD
-629 EAYVPTESVRRL
+629 EAYVPTEAVRRL
-641 GGGNVKKGAKKLY
+641 GGGDVRKGAKKLY
-654 DLMSRVRKAAHG
+654 NLMARVRKAAHG

-677 RMVRA
+677 RMVSA

>member
-1 MSLHPIAEAVR
+1 MNMSLHPIAEAVR

-25 TPGEVAALQ
+25 TPGEVSALQ

-98 ITGDMKQGLMAGL
+98 VTGDMRQGLMAGL

-138 AAGAVNPTSLAPG
+138 AAAPVAP
-151 IGGTTAAMQGGF
+151 TAA
-163 GAGVAPGVANSTA
+163 AAAAPGVTVGGPMVGAAPVTTPLPN
-176 SGIFAPMQGPAVAAN
+176 IFAPGQAPAVVAN

-197 SVSNLAAKTADPSVQ
+197 SVSNLAAAP
-212 AALKQLGLPQPTL
+212 
-225 TPPAAVSTVAQPTA
+225 TVAQTA
-239 MVANIPSAPGFGP
+239 VPVAQPVAN
-252 NPVAAAVQPTPSM
+252 VAAAVKPAPTM

-276 TGGDVFSQM
+276 SGGDVFSQM
-285 GGGLKNIASS
+285 GTGLKNVTAS
-295 GQAAGDFLKGNIGN
+295 GGAAGDFLKGNISN
-309 VAMAATPALVGGDG
+309 LTMAAGPALMAEGEPE
-323 SSLETAKGDTTQY
+323 ETKGDTTQY

-342 SGQLS
+342 SGQRS
-347 KQEIDAQYADRPG
+347 RAEIEAQYADRPG
-360 TTAERLYRQVRYGP
+360 TTAERLYRQVSYGP

-385 GQIPGYQY
+385 GRIPAYQY
-393 GGIPEMVPR
+393 GGIPAMVPR
-402 GVTDP
+402 GSEDL
-407 QGKGPQEQEQE
+407 
-418 QDGRQATATERG
+418 GRQEKPQATEGQRSM
-430 GAQMV
+430 ARMM
-435 PTLLGLAGAHPV
+435 PTALGLAGMNPLAATIAGV
-447 AGALAGLVA
+447 ASTLAMERNNPALAQSMTG
-456 TLAIEQNNPV
+456 
-466 LKGSITNGI
+466 GI
-475 VPALMGGFQDPAP
+475 APALMGGYQDPAP
-488 VVTTNDLQVVSPGGP
+488 VYGIQQVSPGGP
-503 GQAPVV
+503 GQAPV
-509 TSGSQA
+509 A
-515 QQPQLIQ
+515 
-522 TSPTTSSGN
+522 SSGTSESGGSPSPSPSPAGG

-567 IPADVLAAL
+567 VPADVLAAL

-587 LNKMLTKVG
+587 LNKMLAKSG

-601 KIDGPGDGKSDSIPT
+601 KIDGPGDGKSDSIRT
-616 SIEGRQPARVAKD
+616 SIEGKQPARIAKD
-629 EAYVPTESVRRL
+629 EAYVPTEAVRRL
-641 GGGNVKKGAKKLY
+641 GGGDVRKGAKKLY
-654 DLMSRVRKAAHG
+654 NLMARVRKAAHG

>member
-1 MSLHPIAEAVR
+1 MNMSLHPIAEAVR

-98 ITGDMKQGLMAGL
+98 VTGDMKQGLMAGL

-123 MGAGTTAAATTPAVT
+123 MGAGTAAAATTPAVT
-138 AAGAVNPTSLAPG
+138 AAGTVNPATVASGQSFGVGADMAGAFNAGAAAPIGPGVTVAPITSQVAPTVATPLPNIFAPG
-151 IGGTTAAMQGGF
+151 QAPAVVGSGPAGSAFRAAVPVAQPAAAVSGLGIDGTTAAMQGGF
-163 GAGVAPGVANSTA
+163 DT
-176 SGIFAPMQGPAVAAN
+176 
-191 PMISGS
+191 
-197 SVSNLAAKTADPSVQ
+197 
-212 AALKQLGLPQPTL
+212 PT
-225 TPPAAVSTVAQPTA
+225 
-239 MVANIPSAPGFGP
+239 
-252 NPVAAAVQPTPSM
+252 M

-276 TGGDVFSQM
+276 SGGDVFSQM
-285 GGGLKNIASS
+285 GTGLKNVTSS
-295 GQAAGDFLKGNIGN
+295 GGAAGDFLKGNVSNI
-309 VAMAATPALVGGDG
+309 AMAAGPALMAEGEPAEV
-323 SSLETAKGDTTQY
+323 KGDTTQY

-342 SGQLS
+342 SGQRS
-347 KQEIDAQYADRPG
+347 RAEVEAQYADRPG
-360 TTAERLYRQVRYGP
+360 TTAERLYRQVSYGP

-385 GQIPGYQY
+385 GRIPAYQY
-393 GGIPEMVPR
+393 GGIPAMAPR
-402 GVTDP
+402 GSEDL
-407 QGKGPQEQEQE
+407 
-418 QDGRQATATERG
+418 GRQEKPQATEGQRSM
-430 GAQMV
+430 ARMM
-435 PTLLGLAGAHPV
+435 PTALGLAGMNPLAATIAGV
-447 AGALAGLVA
+447 ANTLAMERNNPALAQSMTG
-456 TLAIEQNNPV
+456 
-466 LKGSITNGI
+466 GI
-475 VPALMGGFQDPAP
+475 APALMGGYQNPAP
-488 VVTTNDLQVVSPGGP
+488 VYGIQQVSPGGP
-503 GQAPVV
+503 GQAPV
-509 TSGSQA
+509 A
-515 QQPQLIQ
+515 
-522 TSPTTSSGN
+522 SSGTSESGGSPSPSPSPSPAGG

-567 IPADVLAAL
+567 VPADVLAAL

-587 LNKMLTKVG
+587 LNKMLAKSG

-601 KIDGPGDGKSDSIPT
+601 KIDGPGDGKSDSIRT
-616 SIEGRQPARVAKD
+616 SIEGKQPARIAKD
-629 EAYVPTESVRRL
+629 EAYVPTEAVRRL
-641 GGGNVKKGAKKLY
+641 GGGDVRKGAKKLY
-654 DLMSRVRKAAHG
+654 NLMARVRKAAHG

>member
-1 MSLHPIAEAVR
+1 MNMSLHPIAEAVR

-25 TPGEVAALQ
+25 TPGEVSALQ

-98 ITGDMKQGLMAGL
+98 VTGDMRQGLMAGL

-123 MGAGTTAAATTPAVT
+123 MGAGTTAAATTPAIT
-138 AAGAVNPTSLAPG
+138 AAGAVNPATVASGQSFGVGADMAG
-151 IGGTTAAMQGGF
+151 AFNAGAA
-163 GAGVAPGVANSTA
+163 APGVANSTA
-176 SGIFAPMQGPAVAAN
+176 SGIFAPLQGPAVTAT

-212 AALKQLGLPQPTL
+212 AALKQLGLPQPIL
-225 TPPAAVSTVAQPTA
+225 TPPAAAPTVAQAAAPVA
-239 MVANIPSAPGFGP
+239 QPVAN
-252 NPVAAAVQPTPSM
+252 VAAAVKPAPTM

-276 TGGDVFSQM
+276 SGGDVFSQM
-285 GGGLKNIASS
+285 GTGLKNVTTS
-295 GQAAGDFLKGNIGN
+295 GGAAEDFLKGNVSNI
-309 VAMAATPALVGGDG
+309 AMAAGPALMAEGEPAEV
-323 SSLETAKGDTTQY
+323 KGDTTQY

-342 SGQLS
+342 SGQRS
-347 KQEIDAQYADRPG
+347 RAEIEAQYADRPG
-360 TTAERLYRQVRYGP
+360 TTAERLYRQVSYGP
-374 RQSREVTAAQG
+374 RQSREITAAQG
-385 GQIPGYQY
+385 GRIPAYQY
-393 GGIPEMVPR
+393 GGIPAMAPR
-402 GVTDP
+402 GSEDL
-407 QGKGPQEQEQE
+407 
-418 QDGRQATATERG
+418 GRQEKPQATEGQRSM
-430 GAQMV
+430 ARMM
-435 PTLLGLAGAHPV
+435 PTALGLAGMNPLAATIAGV
-447 AGALAGLVA
+447 ASTLAVERNNPALAQSMTG
-456 TLAIEQNNPV
+456 
-466 LKGSITNGI
+466 GI
-475 VPALMGGFQDPAP
+475 VPAMMGGYQNPAP
-488 VVTTNDLQVVSPGGP
+488 VYGIQQVSPGGP
-503 GQAPVV
+503 GQAPV
-509 TSGSQA
+509 A
-515 QQPQLIQ
+515 
-522 TSPTTSSGN
+522 SSGTSESGGSPSPSPSPAGG

-567 IPADVLAAL
+567 VPADVLAAL

-587 LNKMLTKVG
+587 LNKMLAKSG

-601 KIDGPGDGKSDSIPT
+601 KIDGPGDGKSDSIRT
-616 SIEGRQPARVAKD
+616 SIEGKQPARIAKD
-629 EAYVPTESVRRL
+629 EAYVPTEAVRRL
-641 GGGNVKKGAKKLY
+641 GGGDVRKGAKKLY
-654 DLMSRVRKAAHG
+654 NLMARVRKAAHG

-677 RMVRA
+677 RMVSA